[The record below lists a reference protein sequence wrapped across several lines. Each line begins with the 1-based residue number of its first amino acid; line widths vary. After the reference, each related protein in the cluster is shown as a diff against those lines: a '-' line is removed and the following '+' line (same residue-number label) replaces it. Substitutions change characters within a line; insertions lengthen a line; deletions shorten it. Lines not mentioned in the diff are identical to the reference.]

1 MCGTLEFLSLI
12 SSKTLKYSL
21 ISFINF
27 SFIKPLNTWYVKL
40 KSNYLCL
47 MFRDEWRASRF
58 ILIVNSQ
65 LLLCLTEPQH
75 SCLCLISHFAGILQ
89 LMEYDFLE
97 RKCNTER
104 IFKCRLVTPIPHLT
118 SQQPNGNHFI
128 SSNIS
133 MRKWWEFWITSNMNW
148 NDYFLRWRW

>member
-1 MCGTLEFLSLI
+1 MCGTLQFLSHI
-12 SSKTLKYSL
+12 SSKTLKCSV
-21 ISFINF
+21 ISFVIF

-47 MFRDEWRASRF
+47 MFRDEWLASRF

-75 SCLCLISHFAGILQ
+75 SCLCLTSHFAGTSSSWNMISLRENVTRR
-89 LMEYDFLE
+89 EYSNVDLS
-97 RKCNTER
+97 
-104 IFKCRLVTPIPHLT
+104 LPSLT

-148 NDYFLRWRW
+148 NNYFLRWRW